1 MRPHLIVSQILLV
14 NAVALTVLLA
24 REPNAQELPPEI
36 QVDRLLVQAERE
48 IEDGEHW
55 SAVFTFERIL
65 AVSEEHGLEIPTE
78 FWFRQA
84 GVLQGAGLHARAVE
98 ASTRYLQEAGREGE
112 HYRAALEIL
121 DAAEQGLEEI
131 RREEARARLAR
142 ERAEREA
149 AARRAAILPS
159 VPEMV
164 AIPAGTFRMGCVT
177 GRQCGSDEMP
187 VHEVH
192 VESFELSKYE
202 VTFAQWDACVE
213 YDGCRWLEDLDWGRD
228 NRPVIGVTWDDA
240 QAYVAWL
247 SKEMGEGYRL
257 PSEAEWEYA
266 ARADTETVYSW
277 GNKRG
282 RRQANCSGCR
292 CASYCG
298 NRTAPV
304 GSFPPNPFGLHDMHG
319 NVWEW
324 VGDCWNE
331 SYVGA
336 PEHGGAWLSG
346 NCDRRV
352 LRGGSWDIG
361 PVFLRAASRWRHQ
374 PSRYTGKWNLA
385 DERDVGFRIARTLS
399 P

>member
-1 MRPHLIVSQILLV
+1 MRSYLIIAPLWLL
-14 NAVALTVLLA
+14 NAVALTTMIGP
-24 REPNAQELPPEI
+24 ESTAQELPPEM

-55 SAVFTFERIL
+55 SAVVTFERIL
-65 AVSEEHGLEIPTE
+65 AVCEEHGLEIPTE
-78 FWFRQA
+78 FWFRHA
-84 GVLQGAGLHARAVE
+84 GVLQGAGLHERVVE

-159 VPEMV
+159 VPELV
-164 AIPAGTFRMGCVT
+164 VIPAGTFRMGCVS
-177 GRQCGSDEMP
+177 GRKCLGEKP
-187 VHEVH
+187 VRDVQ

-213 YDGCRWLEDLDWGRD
+213 YGGCRWLDDLDWGRD
-228 NRPVIGVTWDDA
+228 DRPVVGVTWSDA

-247 SKEMGEGYRL
+247 SKEIGEGYRL

-266 ARADTETVYSW
+266 ARAGAETRYSW
-277 GNKRG
+277 GDKMGRKR
-282 RRQANCSGCR
+282 ANYNNPSVGFR
-292 CASYCG
+292 Y
-298 NRTAPV
+298 TAPV
-304 GSFPPNPFGLHDMHG
+304 GSFPPNPFGLYDMHG

-324 VGDCWNE
+324 VADCWNQ
-331 SYVGA
+331 SYEGA
-336 PEHGGAWLSG
+336 PEDGSAWLSG

-352 LRGGSWDIG
+352 LRGGSWANLSSD
-361 PVFLRAASRWRHQ
+361 LRAASRMAREPSLHQ
-374 PSRYTGKWNLA
+374 AGWSSAMKDNI
-385 DERDVGFRIARTLS
+385 GFRVARTLD

>member
-1 MRPHLIVSQILLV
+1 MLSHLIVARLLLFSS
-14 NAVALTVLLA
+14 VALTVLLA
-24 REPNAQELPPEI
+24 RESTAQELPPEM

-48 IEDGEHW
+48 IGDGDHW

-65 AVSEEHGLEIPTE
+65 AVCEEHGLEIPTE
-78 FWFRQA
+78 FWFRHA
-84 GVLQGAGLHARAVE
+84 GVLQGAGLHERAVE
-98 ASTRYLQEAGREGE
+98 ASTRYLREAGREGE

-121 DAAEQGLEEI
+121 DAAEEGLAEM

-164 AIPAGTFRMGCVT
+164 VIPAGTFRMGCVS
-177 GRQCGSDEMP
+177 GRECGSWEKP
-187 VHEVH
+187 VREVH

-202 VTFAQWDACVE
+202 VTFVQWDACVE
-213 YDGCRWLEDLDWGRD
+213 YGGCRWVEDFDWGRD
-228 NRPVIGVTWDDA
+228 NRPVIGVTWHDA

-247 SKEMGEGYRL
+247 SKEIGEGYRL
-257 PSEAEWEYA
+257 PSEAEWEYS
-266 ARADTETVYSW
+266 ARAGTETVYSW
-277 GNKRG
+277 GNERG

-292 CASYCG
+292 CPSYCG

-319 NVWEW
+319 NVREW
-324 VGDCWNE
+324 VADCWND
-331 SYVGA
+331 SYDGA
-336 PEHGGAWLSG
+336 PSDGRAWLSG
-346 NCDRRV
+346 NCDRRM
-352 LRGGSWDIG
+352 LRGGYWGTG
-361 PVFLRAASRWRHQ
+361 PFFARAASRGFGTTDDARI
-374 PSRYTGKWNLA
+374 SRF
-385 DERDVGFRIARTLS
+385 RSSVGFRVARTLT